1 MPRPADDWWADVEQ
15 DFLACLEGDGSTS
28 IATIARRLAI
38 SEDAASS
45 LVAILAREGKVRISV
60 VERVR
65 RGDEAAEERDT
76 MADQEQTALWADANR
91 RVLDDL
97 SELSIA
103 AVKETSEL
111 LADLQR
117 SSLAALRGQHDA
129 AVRWHAMWPEL
140 FADPLRWYQKVLLE
154 SVDTAQRTFR
164 LIGANA
170 KALSQAVD
178 RVHATAEQTGQRVQE
193 TLSTSASRAREAVRR
208 AA

>member
-28 IATIARRLAI
+28 IATTARRLAI

-97 SELSIA
+97 SA
-103 AVKETSEL
+103 
-111 LADLQR
+111 ADLQADR
-117 SSLAALRGQHDA
+117 RERQGAQPGRG
-129 AVRWHAMWPEL
+129 
-140 FADPLRWYQKVLLE
+140 
-154 SVDTAQRTFR
+154 
-164 LIGANA
+164 
-170 KALSQAVD
+170 
-178 RVHATAEQTGQRVQE
+178 
-193 TLSTSASRAREAVRR
+193 SRARDGRADRSARSGNAVDQRVLR
-208 AA
+208 SRGGAPSRLS

>member
-1 MPRPADDWWADVEQ
+1 
-15 DFLACLEGDGSTS
+15 
-28 IATIARRLAI
+28 
-38 SEDAASS
+38 
-45 LVAILAREGKVRISV
+45 
-60 VERVR
+60 
-65 RGDEAAEERDT
+65 

-97 SELSIA
+97 SELSI
-103 AVKETSEL
+103 
-111 LADLQR
+111 
-117 SSLAALRGQHDA
+117 AALRGQHDA

-154 SVDTAQRTFR
+154 SVDMAQRTFR

-178 RVHATAEQTGQRVQE
+178 RVQATAEQTGQRVLE
-193 TLSTSASRAREAVRR
+193 TLSISAPRAREAVRR

>member
-1 MPRPADDWWADVEQ
+1 MPRPAEDWWADVEQ

-97 SELSIA
+97 SA
-103 AVKETSEL
+103 
-111 LADLQR
+111 ADLQADR
-117 SSLAALRGQHDA
+117 RERQGAQPGRG
-129 AVRWHAMWPEL
+129 
-140 FADPLRWYQKVLLE
+140 
-154 SVDTAQRTFR
+154 
-164 LIGANA
+164 
-170 KALSQAVD
+170 
-178 RVHATAEQTGQRVQE
+178 
-193 TLSTSASRAREAVRR
+193 SRARDGRADRSARSGNAVDQRVLR
-208 AA
+208 SRGGAPSRLS

>member
-1 MPRPADDWWADVEQ
+1 
-15 DFLACLEGDGSTS
+15 
-28 IATIARRLAI
+28 
-38 SEDAASS
+38 
-45 LVAILAREGKVRISV
+45 
-60 VERVR
+60 
-65 RGDEAAEERDT
+65 

-103 AVKETSEL
+103 AVKET
-111 LADLQR
+111 
-117 SSLAALRGQHDA
+117 
-129 AVRWHAMWPEL
+129 
-140 FADPLRWYQKVLLE
+140 LLE

>member
-76 MADQEQTALWADANR
+76 MADQEQTGLWADANR

-97 SELSIA
+97 SA
-103 AVKETSEL
+103 
-111 LADLQR
+111 ADLQADR
-117 SSLAALRGQHDA
+117 RERQGAQPGRG
-129 AVRWHAMWPEL
+129 
-140 FADPLRWYQKVLLE
+140 
-154 SVDTAQRTFR
+154 
-164 LIGANA
+164 
-170 KALSQAVD
+170 
-178 RVHATAEQTGQRVQE
+178 
-193 TLSTSASRAREAVRR
+193 SRARDGRADRSARSGNAVDQRVPR
-208 AA
+208 SRGGAPSRLS

>member
-15 DFLACLEGDGSTS
+15 DFIACLEGDGSTS

-38 SEDAASS
+38 SEDA
-45 LVAILAREGKVRISV
+45 
-60 VERVR
+60 
-65 RGDEAAEERDT
+65 
-76 MADQEQTALWADANR
+76 
-91 RVLDDL
+91 
-97 SELSIA
+97 
-103 AVKETSEL
+103 
-111 LADLQR
+111 
-117 SSLAALRGQHDA
+117 
-129 AVRWHAMWPEL
+129 
-140 FADPLRWYQKVLLE
+140 
-154 SVDTAQRTFR
+154 AQRTFR

>member
-1 MPRPADDWWADVEQ
+1 MPRPADDWWADLEQ

-97 SELSIA
+97 SA
-103 AVKETSEL
+103 
-111 LADLQR
+111 ADLQADR
-117 SSLAALRGQHDA
+117 RERQGAQPGRG
-129 AVRWHAMWPEL
+129 
-140 FADPLRWYQKVLLE
+140 
-154 SVDTAQRTFR
+154 
-164 LIGANA
+164 
-170 KALSQAVD
+170 
-178 RVHATAEQTGQRVQE
+178 
-193 TLSTSASRAREAVRR
+193 SRARDGRADRSARSGNAVDQRVPR
-208 AA
+208 SRGGAPSRLS

>member
-97 SELSIA
+97 SA
-103 AVKETSEL
+103 
-111 LADLQR
+111 ADLKADRRERPGAQPG
-117 SSLAALRGQHDA
+117 RG
-129 AVRWHAMWPEL
+129 
-140 FADPLRWYQKVLLE
+140 
-154 SVDTAQRTFR
+154 
-164 LIGANA
+164 
-170 KALSQAVD
+170 
-178 RVHATAEQTGQRVQE
+178 
-193 TLSTSASRAREAVRR
+193 SRARDGRADRSARSGNAVDQRVPR
-208 AA
+208 SRGGAPSRLS

>member
-15 DFLACLEGDGSTS
+15 DFLACLEGEGSTS

-65 RGDEAAEERDT
+65 RGNEATEERDT

-97 SELSIA
+97 SA
-103 AVKETSEL
+103 
-111 LADLQR
+111 ADLQADR
-117 SSLAALRGQHDA
+117 RERQGAQPGRG
-129 AVRWHAMWPEL
+129 
-140 FADPLRWYQKVLLE
+140 
-154 SVDTAQRTFR
+154 
-164 LIGANA
+164 
-170 KALSQAVD
+170 
-178 RVHATAEQTGQRVQE
+178 
-193 TLSTSASRAREAVRR
+193 SRARDGRADRSARSGNAVDQRVLR
-208 AA
+208 SRGGAPSRLS

>member
-1 MPRPADDWWADVEQ
+1 
-15 DFLACLEGDGSTS
+15 
-28 IATIARRLAI
+28 
-38 SEDAASS
+38 
-45 LVAILAREGKVRISV
+45 
-60 VERVR
+60 
-65 RGDEAAEERDT
+65 

-117 SSLAALRGQHDA
+117 SSLTALREQRDA

-140 FADPLRWYQKVLLE
+140 FADPLRWYQTVLLE

-170 KALSQAVD
+170 KALSQAGD

>member
-15 DFLACLEGDGSTS
+15 DFLACLEGEGSTS

-97 SELSIA
+97 SA
-103 AVKETSEL
+103 
-111 LADLQR
+111 ADLQADR
-117 SSLAALRGQHDA
+117 RERQGAQPGRG
-129 AVRWHAMWPEL
+129 
-140 FADPLRWYQKVLLE
+140 
-154 SVDTAQRTFR
+154 
-164 LIGANA
+164 
-170 KALSQAVD
+170 
-178 RVHATAEQTGQRVQE
+178 
-193 TLSTSASRAREAVRR
+193 SRARDGRADRSARSGNAVDQRVPR
-208 AA
+208 SRGGAPSRLS

>member
-97 SELSIA
+97 SA
-103 AVKETSEL
+103 
-111 LADLQR
+111 ADLQADR
-117 SSLAALRGQHDA
+117 RERQGAQPGRG
-129 AVRWHAMWPEL
+129 
-140 FADPLRWYQKVLLE
+140 
-154 SVDTAQRTFR
+154 
-164 LIGANA
+164 
-170 KALSQAVD
+170 
-178 RVHATAEQTGQRVQE
+178 
-193 TLSTSASRAREAVRR
+193 SRARDGRADRSARSGNAVDQRVLR
-208 AA
+208 SRGGAPSRLS

>member
-1 MPRPADDWWADVEQ
+1 MPRPAEDWWADVEQ

-97 SELSIA
+97 SA
-103 AVKETSEL
+103 
-111 LADLQR
+111 ADLQADR
-117 SSLAALRGQHDA
+117 RERQGAQPGRG
-129 AVRWHAMWPEL
+129 
-140 FADPLRWYQKVLLE
+140 
-154 SVDTAQRTFR
+154 
-164 LIGANA
+164 
-170 KALSQAVD
+170 
-178 RVHATAEQTGQRVQE
+178 
-193 TLSTSASRAREAVRR
+193 SRARDGRADRSARSGNAVDQRVPR
-208 AA
+208 SRGGAPSRLS

>member
-97 SELSIA
+97 SA
-103 AVKETSEL
+103 
-111 LADLQR
+111 ADLQADR
-117 SSLAALRGQHDA
+117 RERQGAQPGRG
-129 AVRWHAMWPEL
+129 
-140 FADPLRWYQKVLLE
+140 
-154 SVDTAQRTFR
+154 
-164 LIGANA
+164 
-170 KALSQAVD
+170 
-178 RVHATAEQTGQRVQE
+178 
-193 TLSTSASRAREAVRR
+193 SRARDGRADRSARSGNAVDQRVPR
-208 AA
+208 SRGGAPSRLS